1 MAPPAPSTTRS
12 TPQRPRAPFAP
23 RDIIRGP
30 DGTLSVAGIVAP
42 DDVSGGKIEEYRYDG
57 EAGTAAFKPEIDDP
71 GGLPS
76 DLGGPHPQGLVF
88 GPDGNSLRLG
98 AGHLRPV
105 RRRNSAVQS
114 QRRGLPKA
122 DKLTSVDLSRPPS
135 GRRWVVGINFVGKHQ
150 TPAVLD
156 T

>member
-12 TPQRPRAPFAP
+12 SPQRPRAPFAP

-57 EAGTAAFKPEIDDP
+57 EAGTAAFKPEIGDP

-88 GPDGNSLRLG
+88 GPAAIVYVSARNIPGQFGGAILRFNPNGG
-98 AGHLRPV
+98 AYLRPT
-105 RRRNSAVQS
+105 
-114 QRRGLPKA
+114 GL
-122 DKLTSVDLSRPPS
+122 LRS
-135 GRRWVVGINFVGKHQ
+135 N
-150 TPAVLD
+150 
-156 T
+156 